1 MDVEGLL
8 GSAVMRLGPLSYQR
22 SIHEPPESYSV
33 TYMRHRLV
41 RITIL
46 YTFDPIYLLD
56 QGCCPLPFPLVLGV
70 LKDKIGVLAPG
81 LGLRIIR
88 S

>member
-1 MDVEGLL
+1 MHFHRLQDALQLIQARWMNIQDDSMDVEGLL

-46 YTFDPIYLLD
+46 YTFDPIYLLNW
-56 QGCCPLPFPLVLGV
+56 P
-70 LKDKIGVLAPG
+70 I
-81 LGLRIIR
+81 
-88 S
+88 